1 MPELPTRGGT
11 FTIER
16 AAAADVPAIVAL
28 LADDVLGATRE
39 HADLAVYEAAFAAVD
54 ADPRQFLAVVR
65 DAEARVCATCQ
76 LTLIPGLSRGGATR
90 LQIEAVRVAAS
101 ARGHGLGTA
110 MLQWAHDYGRRH
122 GAVLAQLTTDAQ
134 RPEALRFY
142 ERLGY
147 VPSHVGCKLAL
158 DPGHGG
164 DEGEGASGIG
174 TTGEPDADAAPGEDM
189 TDAAGP
195 FGGAVTR

>member
-39 HADLAVYEAAFAAVD
+39 HADLAVYEAAFA
-54 ADPRQFLAVVR
+54 
-65 DAEARVCATCQ
+65 
-76 LTLIPGLSRGGATR
+76 
-90 LQIEAVRVAAS
+90 
-101 ARGHGLGTA
+101 
-110 MLQWAHDYGRRH
+110 
-122 GAVLAQLTTDAQ
+122 QLTTDAR

-142 ERLGY
+142 ERIGY
-147 VPSHVGCKLAL
+147 APSHVGCKLAL
-158 DPGHGG
+158 DRGHGG
-164 DEGEGASGIG
+164 DEGEGAAGIG
-174 TTGEPDADAAPGEDM
+174 TAGEPDADAAPGEDM